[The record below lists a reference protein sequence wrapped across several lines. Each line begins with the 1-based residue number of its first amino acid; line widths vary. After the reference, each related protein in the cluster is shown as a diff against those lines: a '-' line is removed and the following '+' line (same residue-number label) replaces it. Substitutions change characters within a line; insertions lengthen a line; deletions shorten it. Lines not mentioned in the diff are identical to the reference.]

1 MRNWMKTVV
10 AIGIIIIIVL
20 IIILT
25 MFIIYKIS
33 LDPIYNYIS
42 AIASLIV
49 ILLML
54 ITIIFTDNSSN
65 EYIKSVEES
74 STKHIKSVEDSTK
87 QQIESWQ
94 RWDLIHRKQSI
105 KSLIEE
111 FKYNMEYYELI
122 QKYSEKKESLSLFSN
137 FILTSLEKSL
147 YNSPIDDEK
156 INNILL
162 GLYYGI
168 KMHDNKIIT
177 ARTPGIPKI
186 RIPELISSVAEE
198 FEQKKEMFNKIIEM
212 LEEYEQKLE

>member
-1 MRNWMKTVV
+1 MRTSTKL
-10 AIGIIIIIVL
+10 IVL
-20 IIILT
+20 IFSIIAAFPIIILILSYIFKVST
-25 MFIIYKIS
+25 DLLTISIIANV
-33 LDPIYNYIS
+33 L
-42 AIASLIV
+42 V
-49 ILLML
+49 IPLML
-54 ITIIFTDNSSN
+54 IAIIATDSQSK

-74 STKHIKSVEDSTK
+74 TTKHIKSVEDSTRH
-87 QQIESWQ
+87 QIESWQ

-105 KSLIEE
+105 NSLIKE
-111 FKYNMEYYELI
+111 FKYNMLYYESI
-122 QKYSEKKESLSLFSN
+122 QKYSEKKESLSIFSN

-168 KMHDNKIIT
+168 KMHDNKIIA